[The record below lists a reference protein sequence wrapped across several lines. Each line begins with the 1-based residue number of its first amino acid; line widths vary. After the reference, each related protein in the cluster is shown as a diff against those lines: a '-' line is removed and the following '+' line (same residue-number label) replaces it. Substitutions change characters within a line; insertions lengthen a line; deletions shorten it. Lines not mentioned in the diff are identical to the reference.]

1 MAESGAMVVVMLD
14 AAGGIVSPSVLTVS
28 EGSPYGTLPDPSR
41 SNFTFDGWFT
51 DGGARV
57 TSETVVPTDEPHTLH
72 AQWSPSDGIG
82 DLLCDPDS
90 GYLIYDDKAVQPH

>member
-1 MAESGAMVVVMLD
+1 MAEAGAMVVVMLD
-14 AAGGIVSPSVLTVS
+14 AAGGLVSPSILTVS
-28 EGSPYGTLPDPSR
+28 LGSPYETLPDPSR

-57 TSETVVPTDEPHTLH
+57 TSATVVTDSEPHTLH
-72 AQWSPSDGIG
+72 AQWSPSDDIG
-82 DLLCDPDS
+82 DLLFDLDS